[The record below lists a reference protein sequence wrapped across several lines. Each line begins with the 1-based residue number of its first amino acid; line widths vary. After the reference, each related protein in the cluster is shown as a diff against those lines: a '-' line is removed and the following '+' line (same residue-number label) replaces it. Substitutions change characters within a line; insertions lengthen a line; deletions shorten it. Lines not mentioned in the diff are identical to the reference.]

1 VRRDGLVPDFF
12 IDREAQMFMQLL
24 VITFVVAAGTCTV
37 AALLFA
43 KPVNKILARLV
54 SVELAPTWQRYI
66 LFAIYVV
73 GISGGTRVWELE
85 RYINPDKDGK
95 VLALN
100 SDRWVIEIYKTILG
114 TLQSV
119 AWMLLIFFLF
129 ALLAYVVVRGFEMRR
144 PAGNSGEAG

>member
-1 VRRDGLVPDFF
+1 
-12 IDREAQMFMQLL
+12 MFLQLL
-24 VITFVVAAGTCTV
+24 AITFVVAAGTSIVT
-37 AALLFA
+37 ALLFA
-43 KPVNKILARLV
+43 KPVNKVLARLV
-54 SVELAPTWQRYI
+54 SSDLAPTWQRYI

-73 GISGGTRVWELE
+73 GISGGTRVWELQ

-95 VLALN
+95 VLALT
-100 SDRWVIEIYKTILG
+100 SDRWIIEISQTVLG

-144 PAGNSGEAG
+144 PAEGASGSASQPK